1 MFTVNSM
8 EQYNSDKML
17 WDDLAKSDETS
28 IGLQVMNECKFNLNV
43 V

>member
-17 WDDLAKSDETS
+17 WDDLAKSDEKPTQ
-28 IGLQVMNECKFNLNV
+28 GCK
-43 V
+43 